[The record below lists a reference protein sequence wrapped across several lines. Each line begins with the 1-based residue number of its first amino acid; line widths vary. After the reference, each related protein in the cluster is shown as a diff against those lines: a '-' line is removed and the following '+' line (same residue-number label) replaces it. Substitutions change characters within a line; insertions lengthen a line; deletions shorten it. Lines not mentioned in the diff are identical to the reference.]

1 MGRRAGGFQAPSK
14 ADGPTLEGKNMRR
27 LITEDHVHAAFNWL
41 EEHADSAAK
50 AKADRI
56 LAEHNVK
63 RVKASV
69 WKQADGSNG
78 HRDATADAAEL
89 TQEAVEKLAHAV
101 HQDEWHRTHR
111 AKAEAIIEAWRTEQ
125 SNFRA
130 MGKVA

>member
-1 MGRRAGGFQAPSK
+1 MK
-14 ADGPTLEGKNMRR
+14 R
-27 LITEDHVHAAFNWL
+27 LITDNHVQSAFDWL

-63 RVKASV
+63 RVKASI

-78 HRDATADAAEL
+78 FRDAYADAHDM
-89 TQEAVEKLAHAV
+89 TQEAVEKLAEAIHR
-101 HQDEWHRTHR
+101 DEWHRTHR